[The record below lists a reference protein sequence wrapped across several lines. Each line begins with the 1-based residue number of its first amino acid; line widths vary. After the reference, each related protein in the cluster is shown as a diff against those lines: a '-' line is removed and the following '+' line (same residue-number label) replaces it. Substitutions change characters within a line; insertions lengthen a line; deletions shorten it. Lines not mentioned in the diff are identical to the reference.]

1 MASRALTALL
11 CAFLATP
18 AAAQIIPSNY
28 QLPPGYVEIRP
39 GVISTDDRDIPPPVP
54 PSLKR
59 QVARLEI
66 ANGILDIADAGTT
79 CHLVSKGGTEQNP
92 VLRAVIGK
100 RPACWKVFAA
110 KGATIAARRILI
122 GNMTRKGNYKPAR
135 MSLYVSAG
143 LTGLVVGLN
152 VSKF

>member
-1 MASRALTALL
+1 MRLVLAA
-11 CAFLATP
+11 AFLAVPAQAQEITP
-18 AAAQIIPSNY
+18 SDY
-28 QLPPGYVEIRP
+28 SLPPGYVDIRP
-39 GVISTDDRDIPPPVP
+39 GVISTDDRDIPPPAS

-66 ANGILDIADAGTT
+66 ANGILDIADAAST

-92 VLRAVIGK
+92 LLRAVIGK
-100 RPACWKVFAA
+100 RPACWKVIAA
-110 KGATIAARRILI
+110 KGFSIGLRRALI
-122 GNMTRKGNYKPAR
+122 DRMTDRGNYKSAR
-135 MSLYVSAG
+135 FSLYLSGG